1 MKVKLPKLTEEQIRE
16 IAANPG
22 SKVDIADP
30 WWIVVLKVVAYL
42 IGLILTGT
50 GTAAAANIIF

>member
-16 IAANPG
+16 IAANPE

-30 WWIVVLKVVAYL
+30 WWIIVLKVVAYL
-42 IGLILTGT
+42 IGLILAGT
-50 GTAAAANIIF
+50 GTAAAANIII